1 MVVPVSLIAQFIGM
15 FVASKLLKLN
25 IGLVGI
31 IVLTIVPVLISQ
43 SIPGIAGF
51 ALAIVSIFILLKVLD
66 GSASIGKVFAIGI
79 ISLVTQA
86 AIFKFVVLPS
96 MNHAMQNANTVEMR
110 DGSVVIDGKTVTTDE
125 TGNMIIK

>member
-96 MNHAMQNANTVEMR
+96 
-110 DGSVVIDGKTVTTDE
+110 
-125 TGNMIIK
+125 